1 MKTYVGET
9 NLITYP
15 AKLNIA
21 LGTIMKCIPH
31 HLAKEGGMLIMSIVT
46 MLVSRHVVTIETVK
60 TVTPSLSLSFFVINL
75 RWLKYDLSRFTE

>member
-15 AKLNIA
+15 AKLNTA
-21 LGTIMKCIPH
+21 LGTVIKCIPH

-60 TVTPSLSLSFFVINL
+60 TVTLSLPVSI
-75 RWLKYDLSRFTE
+75 KSKMAEIRFASIH

>member
-15 AKLNIA
+15 AKLNTA
-21 LGTIMKCIPH
+21 LGTVIKCIPH

-46 MLVSRHVVTIETVK
+46 MLVSRHVVTIEAIK
-60 TVTPSLSLSFFVINL
+60 TVTLFLLALNL
-75 RWLKYDLSRFTE
+75 RWLKYDLPRFTE

>member
-9 NLITYP
+9 NLITYL
-15 AKLNIA
+15 AKKNTA
-21 LGTIMKCIPH
+21 LGTVIKCIPH

-60 TVTPSLSLSFFVINL
+60 TVTLSLPVRIKSNMAEI
-75 RWLKYDLSRFTE
+75 RFASIH

>member
-15 AKLNIA
+15 TKLNAA
-21 LGTIMKCIPH
+21 LGTVIKCIPH

-46 MLVSRHVVTIETVK
+46 LLVSRHVVTIETVK
-60 TVTPSLSLSFFVINL
+60 TVTLSLPVCIKSKMAEI
-75 RWLKYDLSRFTE
+75 RFASIF